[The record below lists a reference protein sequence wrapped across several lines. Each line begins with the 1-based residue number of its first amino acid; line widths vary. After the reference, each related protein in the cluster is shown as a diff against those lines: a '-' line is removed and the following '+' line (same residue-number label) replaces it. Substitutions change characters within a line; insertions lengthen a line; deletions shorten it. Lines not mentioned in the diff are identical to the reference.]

1 MLSVRDKA
9 RADIAISA
17 DRIYY
22 RFATAD
28 TVDEGDLPGPGEELD
43 LFVARLSEG
52 LRPAEGETPIA
63 DDDFSAKLFIDNRQ
77 QTGFVL
83 TPESIRRGTT
93 LLRSRD
99 DAFAFLYGFC

>member
-1 MLSVRDKA
+1 MISVRDKA

-22 RFATAD
+22 RFATDD
-28 TVDEGDLPGPGEELD
+28 TADEGDLPGPGEELD
-43 LFVARLSEG
+43 LFAARLSEAF
-52 LRPAEGETPIA
+52 RPGEGETPITDA
-63 DDDFSAKLFIDNRQ
+63 DFSAKLFLDNKLQ
-77 QTGFVL
+77 SGFAL

-99 DAFAFLYGFC
+99 DAFAFLLGFC